1 MGQRATP
8 AQGPRVFPVVW
19 YRFRA
24 GIRRRWS
31 GYVAIAAVVA
41 LLGGTAMGAIAGARR
56 TQSAFSAFL
65 AHSHPSDLS
74 LSPYLENSDPA
85 GQADTPTLAPEMSRL
100 PHVRRVGTSV
110 DLIVTTV
117 DPDGRPNV
125 SNAIAAG
132 TVQVVGSP
140 DGVYTTED

>member
-41 LLGGTAMGAIAGARR
+41 LLGGMAMGAMASFMFQSMGLGTSFSCEFIAMSQVISCPVYAAIRPMIANIVQSLFGAAYEWPLGAAVSVCILL
-56 TQSAFSAFL
+56 TTVVL
-65 AHSHPSDLS
+65 LS
-74 LSPYLENSDPA
+74 LTGRLEKRWSFK
-85 GQADTPTLAPEMSRL
+85 
-100 PHVRRVGTSV
+100 
-110 DLIVTTV
+110 
-117 DPDGRPNV
+117 
-125 SNAIAAG
+125 
-132 TVQVVGSP
+132 
-140 DGVYTTED
+140 